1 MAGMF
6 KGILVIVCFAGYINY
21 FVNVKRYSIFVVPA
35 VVVTSVS
42 GCLYIAGLIN
52 IMPLFVYLSRNMES
66 LFFSV
71 LSYLRTCYISRQ
83 EACMRMGTR

>member
-52 IMPLFVYLSRNMES
+52 IMPLFVYLI
-66 LFFSV
+66 L
-71 LSYLRTCYISRQ
+71 
-83 EACMRMGTR
+83 GTGIFLLIYYRKDIKIKAAIKEH